1 VTVVCTKINLGW
13 KGLSLFSVTNFIESS
28 ELTAL
33 LNNTINKDLPPFVA
47 ETLSATT
54 SRQSVTTGSSL
65 A

>member
-1 VTVVCTKINLGW
+1 MTVVCTKINLGW